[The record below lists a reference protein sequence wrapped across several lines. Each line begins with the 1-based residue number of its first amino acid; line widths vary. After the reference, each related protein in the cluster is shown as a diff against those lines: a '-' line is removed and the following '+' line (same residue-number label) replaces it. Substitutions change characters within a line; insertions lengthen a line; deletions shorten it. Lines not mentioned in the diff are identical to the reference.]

1 MARLGRREGPG
12 TRGRHTYLYNG
23 VVQVLLNWAGTVALW
38 PKEKRK
44 MKQQTHRPQESRGG
58 P

>member
-1 MARLGRREGPG
+1 MKAWSGWGR

-38 PKEKRK
+38 PEEKRK
-44 MKQQTHRPQESRGG
+44 MKQQTHRPHESRDG